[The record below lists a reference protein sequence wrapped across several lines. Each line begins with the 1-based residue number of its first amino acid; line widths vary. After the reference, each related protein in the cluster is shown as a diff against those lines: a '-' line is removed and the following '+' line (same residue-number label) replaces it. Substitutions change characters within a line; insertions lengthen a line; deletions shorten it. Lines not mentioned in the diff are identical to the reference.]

1 MTKKQAGVV
10 AVIAVPAA
18 AVVLAAVA
26 FSLYLFFGG
35 FDDAG
40 GDSLDD
46 TDLIVR
52 LENVA
57 DDENAFL
64 TFMSATNHHSV
75 AENWRIDL
83 SDDRFLD
90 YGIAFASDRSHAA
103 KARSLTNAAE
113 RADAILASNGL
124 FFATM
129 SRGVRQKSYR
139 NVSPRVPPFETF
151 SMPPIFTF
159 IKFARLLRLKAQR
172 ELERGDLK
180 SAADTIAE
188 IHAFGR
194 LVMENE
200 PSCTGYCLGGAIEGY
215 AYGKMRDA
223 VGMGL
228 ATDTMLERFSELA
241 RAADAAADADAER
254 TIRGEYTIVRSGLDG
269 MTSVRVEAGIDW
281 NNRVMALLYGVF
293 GCDYSPSWTGRIT
306 EAFYRLIV
314 RWPGYMRFALHPRDT
329 KARLILSARK
339 ALAGEDLPAEQ
350 AGKSLFT
357 PNCLGNGIS
366 HGFVSA
372 LQVSGDYIPRVR
384 FARAKMMVIL
394 AVARWRQKNG
404 SGNPPSLDVL
414 VPEFL
419 PKVPADPWDKEHR
432 PLSYHPEDGVVWGV
446 GQLGRFS
453 YLTFLESQRSA
464 RKSLQKE
471 LLQCAFRIDG
481 LPFEQEKEEVSGGI
495 TIEQKQSADNSTT
508 KRN

>member
-1 MTKKQAGVV
+1 MTKKQADVI

-18 AVVLAAVA
+18 AVVLTAVV

-40 GDSLDD
+40 GDALDD
-46 TDLIVR
+46 TDLIAR

-64 TFMSATNHHSV
+64 TFMSATNHYSV

-90 YGIAFASDRSHAA
+90 YGIAFASDGSHAA

-151 SMPPIFTF
+151 SMPPIHDF
-159 IKFARLLRLKAQR
+159 INFARLLRLKAQR
-172 ELERGDLK
+172 ELERGDLE

-200 PSCTGYCLGGAIEGY
+200 PSCTGYCLGGTIEGY
-215 AYGKMRDA
+215 AYGKMCDA

-241 RAADAAADADAER
+241 RAAEAAADADAER

-269 MTSVRVEAGIDW
+269 MTSARVEAGMDW
-281 NNRVMALLYGVF
+281 VIRAMALLYGVF
-293 GCDYSPSWTGRIT
+293 GCD
-306 EAFYRLIV
+306 
-314 RWPGYMRFALHPRDT
+314 
-329 KARLILSARK
+329 
-339 ALAGEDLPAEQ
+339 
-350 AGKSLFT
+350 
-357 PNCLGNGIS
+357 
-366 HGFVSA
+366 
-372 LQVSGDYIPRVR
+372 
-384 FARAKMMVIL
+384 
-394 AVARWRQKNG
+394 
-404 SGNPPSLDVL
+404 
-414 VPEFL
+414 
-419 PKVPADPWDKEHR
+419 
-432 PLSYHPEDGVVWGV
+432 
-446 GQLGRFS
+446 
-453 YLTFLESQRSA
+453 
-464 RKSLQKE
+464 
-471 LLQCAFRIDG
+471 
-481 LPFEQEKEEVSGGI
+481 
-495 TIEQKQSADNSTT
+495 
-508 KRN
+508 